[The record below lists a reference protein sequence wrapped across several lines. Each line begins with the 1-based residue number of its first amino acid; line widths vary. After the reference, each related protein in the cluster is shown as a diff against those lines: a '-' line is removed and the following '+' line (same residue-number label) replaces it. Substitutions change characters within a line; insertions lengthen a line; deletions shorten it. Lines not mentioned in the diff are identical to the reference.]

1 MKLVLRI
8 VGIVLAIVGCIVL
21 LAGRSA
27 ATDPIGVIVLLVM
40 GGLPLALG
48 VFLIYKS
55 IQTSKCKV
63 SAPAPAPTPAPTPAP
78 APTPTPA
85 PAPAPTPAPVPNAEP
100 VSESVTVPET
110 APAAEASDDP
120 VNSEPDEKKK
130 YKRCAFKVAGISRR
144 QRAIE
149 GNLLTENY
157 EYSLSKKE
165 LVDSGML
172 DERIYKYDPTVMD
185 ASLVP
190 EPDNPKDPNAIKVLV
205 NDVHIGYVPA
215 EKTDTVKE
223 LQSSKQVHSI
233 TCEFYGGPFKVISE
247 DYDDENDKEIYTVEK
262 ESHYVGAEITVEY
275 E

>member
-8 VGIVLAIVGCIVL
+8 VGIVLAIAGCIIL
-21 LAGRSA
+21 IAGRSA
-27 ATDPIGVIVLLVM
+27 ATDLLGIIVLLVM

-55 IQTSKCKV
+55 IQTSKGKV
-63 SAPAPAPTPAPTPAP
+63 SSPAPT
-78 APTPTPA
+78 
-85 PAPAPTPAPVPNAEP
+85 PTPAPVPNAEP
-100 VSESVTVPET
+100 VSEFVTVPET

-149 GNLLTENY
+149 GNLLAENY

-172 DERIYKYDPTVMD
+172 DERIYKYDPTIMD

-190 EPDNPKDPNAIKVLV
+190 EPDNPKDSNAIKVLV
-205 NDVHIGYVPA
+205 HDVHIGYVPT
-215 EKTDTVKE
+215 EKTGTVKE

-262 ESHYVGAEITVEY
+262 ESHYVGAEITIEY